1 MAVRGGLPFDWWL
14 RRGCARCERG
24 EKGGGRWKK
33 KKKKEK
39 KAVVEQSL
47 ESVPVE
53 W

>member
-1 MAVRGGLPFDWWL
+1 VREGK
-14 RRGCARCERG
+14 R
-24 EKGGGRWKK
+24 GGRWKK
-33 KKKKEK
+33 KKK

>member
-1 MAVRGGLPFDWWL
+1 VREGK
-14 RRGCARCERG
+14 RR
-24 EKGGGRWKK
+24 GGRW

>member
-1 MAVRGGLPFDWWL
+1 VREGK
-14 RRGCARCERG
+14 RE
-24 EKGGGRWKK
+24 GGRWK

>member
-1 MAVRGGLPFDWWL
+1 VREGK
-14 RRGCARCERG
+14 R
-24 EKGGGRWKK
+24 GGRWKK

>member
-1 MAVRGGLPFDWWL
+1 MARAVREGK
-14 RRGCARCERG
+14 R
-24 EKGGGRWKK
+24 GGGRWKK

>member
-1 MAVRGGLPFDWWL
+1 VREGK
-14 RRGCARCERG
+14 RR
-24 EKGGGRWKK
+24 GGRW
-33 KKKKEK
+33 KKKEK